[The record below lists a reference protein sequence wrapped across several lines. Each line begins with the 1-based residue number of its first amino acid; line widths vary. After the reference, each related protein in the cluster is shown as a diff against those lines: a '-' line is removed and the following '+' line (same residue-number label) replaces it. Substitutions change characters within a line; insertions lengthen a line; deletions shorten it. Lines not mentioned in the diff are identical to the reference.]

1 MEDISKAVE
10 RKDHRLKMS
19 GRAEY
24 TCDKRLE
31 GMLYSAFVRSEIAHG
46 RILDITLPDLPA
58 GYVAVGGHDLYD
70 NHLPVVTDEQP
81 VFAVDEVCFVGEA
94 ILLLAGPDLATVRR
108 LCRETKVTY
117 EELPAVLA
125 LDEATEMAAH
135 YHYRKGDVEAAFAQA
150 AQVVEETFTTGYQ
163 EQAYLEVQGMVA
175 QWDAENGKMHVFGSL
190 QAPYYVKNAVMRVL
204 GLDDEHVRV
213 VQQVTGGG
221 FGGKED
227 YPSLIACQAAAAA
240 KKAGAPV
247 RVAYDRRE
255 DMTVTTKRHPSRLH
269 YVAALDAQHRI
280 IALKA
285 DICLDAGAYPGL
297 SGVVLQRS
305 VNVAAG
311 VYKIEHLDVDGGAV
325 ITHTVPNGAFRG
337 FGGPQSIFAME
348 SLMNHLAAKVGMT
361 PLAFRQMHVVQ
372 QGDSTVT
379 GGKFHQYVPIPD
391 LLAKVEEMSAYS
403 RKYAAYLQP
412 QTGRYRRG
420 IGLSLFLHGCGFT
433 GSAEKD
439 ILHARVIL
447 RKYADD
453 TVEILASN
461 VDIGQGLKTTFSK
474 IVAAVL
480 NLPLERITCPN
491 PDTDRV
497 PDSGPTVASRSLMI
511 VGKLVER
518 AARKLKAGW
527 ESGKE
532 QEAVADYEAPE
543 LIPWDMDKFSGD
555 AYPAYSWGV
564 NVVELEEDRLTGITK
579 LLGVWGVFDV
589 GKVIDNTVML
599 GQAEG
604 GMLQGIGYGSM
615 EKMEAAAGKIR
626 QNSFTDYMIPTA
638 MDTVPNQIAFIDN
651 FYADGPFGAKGA
663 GELTLLGGA
672 PAYTAAV
679 EQATGKAYPN
689 IPLTPERILAAEA
702 K

>member
-24 TCDKRLE
+24 TCDKRME

-46 RILDITLPDLPA
+46 RILDIKLPVLPE

-70 NHLPVVTDEQP
+70 NYLPVITDEQP
-81 VFAVDEVCFVGEA
+81 IFAVDEVCFVGEA
-94 ILLLAGPDLATVRR
+94 ILMLAGPDLQTVRR

-117 EELPAVLA
+117 EELPAVLT
-125 LDEATEMAAH
+125 LDEATETAAH
-135 YHYRKGDVEAAFAQA
+135 YHYHKGDAEAAFAQA
-150 AQVVEETFTTGYQ
+150 AQVVEEVFTTGYQ

-175 QWDAENGKMHVFGSL
+175 QWDAENRKMHVFGSM
-190 QAPYYVKNAVMRVL
+190 QAPYHVKNAVMRVL
-204 GLDDEHVRV
+204 GLDEDHVRV
-213 VQQVTGGG
+213 VQEVTGGG

-227 YPSLIACQAAAAA
+227 YPSLVACQAAAAA

-247 RVAYDRRE
+247 RVVYDRWE
-255 DMTVTTKRHPSRLH
+255 DMMVTTKRHPSRVR
-269 YVAALDAQHRI
+269 YAAALDTQHRI

-297 SGVVLQRS
+297 SSVVLQRS
-305 VNVAAG
+305 LNVAAG
-311 VYKIEHLDVDGGAV
+311 VYKIDNLDVEGRAV
-325 ITHTVPNGAFRG
+325 ITNIVPNGAFRG
-337 FGGPQSIFAME
+337 FGAPQVFFAIE

-361 PLAFRQMHVVQ
+361 PLAFRQMHMVQ
-372 QGDSTVT
+372 QGNDTVT
-379 GGKFHQYVPIPD
+379 GGKFHYYVPLPD
-391 LLAKVEEMSAYS
+391 LLAKAEEMSDYS
-403 RKYAAYLQP
+403 RKYAAYSQP
-412 QTGRYRRG
+412 QQGRYRKG
-420 IGLSLFLHGCGFT
+420 IGLSLFMHGCGYT

-439 ILHARVIL
+439 FLRPRVIL
-447 RKYADD
+447 RKYAND
-453 TVEILASN
+453 TVEILAGN

-474 IVAAVL
+474 IAAAAL
-480 NLPLERITCPN
+480 DLPLERVIFHN

-497 PDSGPTVASRSLMI
+497 PDSGPTVASRSIMI

-518 AARKLKAGW
+518 AAKKLKDVW

-532 QEAVADYEAPE
+532 QETVADYESPE
-543 LIPWDMDKFSGD
+543 LIPWDLAKFSGD

-564 NVVELEEDRLTGITK
+564 NVVELEEDHLTGMTK

-604 GMLQGIGYGSM
+604 GILQGIGYGSM
-615 EKMEAAAGKIR
+615 EKMESVAGKIR
-626 QNSFTDYMIPTA
+626 QTSFTDYMIPTA
-638 MDTVPNQIAFIDN
+638 MDTVPNQIAFIDS
-651 FYADGPFGAKGA
+651 YYEYGPFGAKGA

-679 EQATGKAYPN
+679 EQATGKSFHA
-689 IPLTPERILAAEA
+689 IPLTPERILAAQQ